1 MVSSLR
7 LAEISRKWSGSG
19 SSKVTSPTAAAAA
32 CPRGHFAAYTRDGSR
47 FFVPIACLASDTF
60 RELLS
65 TAEEEFGSPGG
76 RPIVLPCSADRLHQ
90 ILAAFRSASGKNKCS
105 PPSGSGGRAGGRT
118 KIW

>member
-105 PPSGSGGRAGGRT
+105 PPSGSGGRT

>member
-7 LAEISRKWSGSG
+7 LAEISKKWNGSG
-19 SSKVTSPTAAAAA
+19 SSKVTSPTAAAAAAAA

-47 FFVPIACLASDTF
+47 FFIPIACLASDIF
-60 RELLS
+60 QELLN

-76 RPIVLPCSADRLHQ
+76 RPIVLPCSADRLDQ
-90 ILAAFRSASGKNKCS
+90 ILAAFRSASGKKCS
-105 PPSGSGGRAGGRT
+105 PSSGGRGGRS